1 MSTTV
6 QAPPDASVDQLD
18 HVQEALMREMAIK
31 MLAAAEEEERARRIR
46 EETQG
51 SEQKNAILDKLIVVQ
66 EDLVRTINLMK
77 VCLFVY
83 LMNWGA

>member
-6 QAPPDASVDQLD
+6 QALPDVSVDQLD
-18 HVQEALMREMAIK
+18 HVQEQLMREMAIK
-31 MLAAAEEEERARRIR
+31 VLAAAEEEERARRIS

-51 SEQKNAILDKLIVVQ
+51 STQKNAVYDKLIVVQ

-77 VCLFVY
+77 VCNIYCVL
-83 LMNWGA
+83 